1 MKKIFSF
8 LVLFLFT
15 ISQSQELKDFIIPKS
30 YEKILETKG
39 DLDKD
44 GKDETVMVFN
54 TDKKKS
60 QRIYTQTSQTDKN
73 ERV

>member
-60 QRIYTQTSQTDKN
+60 QRIYTQTSQIDKN